1 MNLEQS
7 KNIAFRMLATSLL
20 LTGPQ
25 ALSAQVMQTF
35 GKLFDFEHVTVY
47 VLAAFLIGFFVL
59 LFYNFVYHY
68 REQDAKT
75 QGLSQYARLSLVLQ
89 TSSLRLCFYNV
100 RRRHYIFLNENGE
113 YSKEYNPVEFAELFD
128 RDDFEQLRKLVFD
141 ICEERIRTA
150 SVRVRG
156 VLKEDDTRDVFDIS
170 VSVARRRNRMEI
182 EDLLCIMHDV
192 TDDVRR
198 RETVKR
204 LLLRYHTVFNS
215 PLLDM
220 VFYDKYGVLND
231 LNERACSE
239 FGYKNREELLNG
251 DFLLQDNPFYSG
263 EDFHQLENTRSSSR
277 TNFAKLRNPTSR
289 VNRYALPGVQY
300 YESTFNPIRNE
311 NGELEGVYMAGR
323 NVTEMVESFHRQQE
337 GFKKLRQITKDIK
350 TYIDNVNYALQVSD
364 VRLANYNPSTHTME
378 VSSNINETQMH
389 LSQLR
394 CIRLGTPRFRR
405 AISSA
410 LNRMDHRTELPL
422 EVLFE
427 TEIRDKQH
435 RPVWLLFNMVP
446 MKDEQG
452 RVERYFGMC
461 RNMTQMVETEHQ
473 LAIETKKAQETE
485 LLKQAFLTNMSYE
498 IRTPLNTVVGF
509 AELFES
515 EHDVADEPLFV
526 EEIRRNSNSLLS
538 LVNDILFLS
547 RLDANM
553 IEYKKEE
560 TDFAMLFESWCQLGL
575 VNVSPEV
582 RVQVENP
589 FERLL
594 VNIDTEHVGKVIQ
607 RVCSTA
613 VNFTQK
619 GSIHVKA
626 EYRKGHLSVV
636 VEDTGRGIDKETLPH
651 VFERFVRD
659 QREELCG
666 TGLDLP
672 IAQTLVE
679 QMGGSIELQSEV
691 GKGTTVWVVIPCE
704 ASVIERRR
712 ELIE

>member
-1 MNLEQS
+1 MSEQ
-7 KNIAFRMLATSLL
+7 
-20 LTGPQ
+20 
-25 ALSAQVMQTF
+25 VVQTIE
-35 GKLFDFEHVTVY
+35 KLFDFEHMTVY
-47 VLAAFLIGFFVL
+47 VMAFFLIAFFVL

-68 REQDAKT
+68 REKDAKT

-89 TSSLRLCFYNV
+89 TSNLKLCFYNV
-100 RRRHYIFLNENGE
+100 PKRHYVFIDESGE
-113 YSKEYNPVEFAELFD
+113 FSKGYNPIEFAELFD
-128 RDDFEQLRKLVFD
+128 RNDFDLLRKRIFD
-141 ICEERIRTA
+141 ICENRIRTA
-150 SVRVRG
+150 SIRVKG
-156 VLKEDDTRDVFDIS
+156 AKKEDGSYDVFDFS
-170 VSVARRRNRMEI
+170 LSVARRRNHTEI

-192 TDDVRR
+192 TDEVRR
-198 RETVKR
+198 RGTVKQ

-215 PLLDM
+215 SLMDM
-220 VFYDKYGVLND
+220 VFFDKYGTLVD
-231 LNERACSE
+231 INEKACAE
-239 FGYKNREELLNG
+239 FGVKNREEVLNG
-251 DFLLQDNPFYSG
+251 HYLLQNNPFFTGVDIS
-263 EDFHQLENTRSSSR
+263 QMENTRS
-277 TNFAKLRNPTSR
+277 TSLLD
-289 VNRYALPGVQY
+289 YANHLDPMFNVDGIGQNGILY
-300 YESTFNPIRNE
+300 YESTINPIRNAK
-311 NGELEGVYMAGR
+311 GELEGIYMAGR
-323 NVTEMVESFHRQQE
+323 NVTEMVESFHHQRE

-364 VRLANYNPSTHTME
+364 VRLVNYYPSTHTME
-378 VSSNINETQMH
+378 ISVNINETQLK

-410 LNRMDHRTELPL
+410 LNRMDHLTEIPL
-422 EVLFE
+422 QVVFE

-435 RPVWLLFNMVP
+435 RPVWLQFSMVP
-446 MKDEQG
+446 MKDEAG

-461 RNMTQMVETEHQ
+461 RNMTQMVETEQ
-473 LAIETKKAQETE
+473 KLAIETKKAQETE

-553 IEYKKEE
+553 IEYKMEE
-560 TDFAMLFESWCQLGL
+560 TDFAMLFESWCQMGL
-575 VNVSPEV
+575 ANVSPEV
-582 RVQVENP
+582 KIQVENP
-589 FERLL
+589 FDRLL
-594 VNIDTEHVGKVIQ
+594 VNIDTEHVGKVIEKL
-607 RVCSTA
+607 CSTA
-613 VNFTQK
+613 VSFTQK
-619 GSIHVKA
+619 GSIHTKC
-626 EYRKGHLSVV
+626 EYRKGQLSIVI
-636 VEDTGRGIDKETLPH
+636 EDTGRGIDPQTLPH

-672 IAQTLVE
+672 IVRALVE
-679 QMGGSIELQSEV
+679 QMGGTVELQSEA
-691 GKGTTVWVVIPCE
+691 GKGTTVWVIIPCE
-704 ASVIERRR
+704 ASVIERHR